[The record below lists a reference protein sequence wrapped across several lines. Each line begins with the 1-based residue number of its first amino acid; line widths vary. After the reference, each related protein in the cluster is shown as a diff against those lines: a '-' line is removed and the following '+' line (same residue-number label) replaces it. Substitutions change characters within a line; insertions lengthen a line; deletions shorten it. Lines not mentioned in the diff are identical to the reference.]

1 MEYRQDLLKEIEV
14 NIENFSKS
22 HKIIGE
28 YILNHGD
35 KAAYMTA
42 NKLASKVGVSES
54 TVVRFANNLGYSG
67 YPEFQK
73 NLQELNKS
81 KLTTIERIDL
91 DEYSDKSESVKKVFK
106 KDMDN
111 IKKTMEKLDI
121 NILEKAVDTILK
133 AERVYIIGLRS
144 SNVLSEYLGFYL
156 RVMLK
161 DVNVINTGTSD
172 IFEQIIKSGPKDVVI
187 GISYPRYSKRT
198 MEALKYVKKQGAKVV
213 GITDRKQSPV
223 AKVADYTLYS
233 DIDMHSFVDSLVA
246 PMSLINALIVW
257 LGIEMKGSITK
268 YFEELENIWK
278 EYDVYN
284 EL

>member
-1 MEYRQDLLKEIEV
+1 MEYRQDLLKEIEN
-14 NIENFSKS
+14 NIEEFSKS
-22 HKIIGE
+22 HKLVGD
-28 YILNHGD
+28 YILNHGE

-54 TVVRFANNLGYSG
+54 TVVRFANNIGYSG
-67 YPEFQK
+67 YPEFQRD
-73 NLQELNKS
+73 LQELNKS

-91 DEYSDKSESVKKVFK
+91 DDYSDKSQGIKKVFK

-121 NILEKAVDTILK
+121 NILEKSVDTILK

-172 IFEQIIKSGPKDVVI
+172 IFEQIIKSGPRDVVI